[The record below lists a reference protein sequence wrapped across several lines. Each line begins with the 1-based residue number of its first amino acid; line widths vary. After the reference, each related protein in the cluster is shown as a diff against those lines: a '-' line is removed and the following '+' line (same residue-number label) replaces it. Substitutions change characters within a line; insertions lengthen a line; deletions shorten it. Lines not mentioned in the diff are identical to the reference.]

1 MPSTDHRSTWQP
13 NYHKSITPSID
24 TRPIRSRLT
33 SLPIPQTPRNPTKP
47 HMGLGHLNLK
57 RLASLRRRSRPRSPA
72 AAELNLPG
80 PPACSYSHQAWP
92 CRAAPHTDHHAPLT
106 EIPFP
111 SIPPTHTGLCVTR
124 GRVQQQQQEK
134 PIGYGQ
140 SSRVAFRRQLAS
152 CKQQARIS
160 RRQAS
165 RPSTDTPHAQ
175 EATARHDAHTSM
187 ATVEGQFVLGWD
199 GRGPGRVRPFAIATT
214 TRLGL

>member
-92 CRAAPHTDHHAPLT
+92 SRAAPHTDHHAPLT

-111 SIPPTHTGLCVTR
+111 SIPPTHTGFVRDPRPRSAAAARKADRLRTI
-124 GRVQQQQQEK
+124 K
-134 PIGYGQ
+134 
-140 SSRVAFRRQLAS
+140 SRRFPEAAS